1 MTQSNDALT
10 TATTGSVSNSGS
22 EKPKQLRK
30 AVVVAGV
37 GTTVEYFDYTIYAIQ
52 ATALAAVF
60 FPSEDPTAG
69 LLSTLAVFAA
79 SFLLRPLGG
88 IIISNIGDRVGR
100 KAQLTI
106 AIVGMGIATLGMGL
120 LPAYAA
126 IGIAAPIL
134 LAVLRCVQ
142 ALAAGG
148 EAGGAAAYVVEYA
161 PESRRGL
168 YASSVQVGVVGG
180 TALATLTLIILHAIV
195 PAEAMA
201 EWGWRIPFFIS
212 AVLTVAAWL
221 YRRTVEESPDFQRM
235 AEKNQVATVPF
246 FALIRNNWVGV
257 IKMAIANLISFS
269 SYYIVFTF
277 MTTYFG
283 LTETID
289 PVSAS
294 FAILTTQI
302 ISAATMPLYGRL
314 SDSVGRRPVM
324 IGALIAFI
332 VASYPLFLWIGI
344 GTIPAVIGL
353 LFLGQFVSA
362 FMACMASAYTEL
374 FPPQVRASG
383 FSLGFNLA
391 AIFGG
396 GIAPYIAT
404 WLMDITGNDAS
415 PAFFI
420 IFTAVLS
427 FVAVL
432 SMKETAHKP
441 LRIE

>member
-1 MTQSNDALT
+1 MTRSKEALAA
-10 TATTGSVSNSGS
+10 TATGPVS
-22 EKPKQLRK
+22 KVKLRK
-30 AVVVAGV
+30 AVVAAGV
-37 GTTVEYFDYTIYAIQ
+37 GSTIEYFDYTIYAIQ
-52 ATALAAVF
+52 AVTLAAVF
-60 FPSEDPTAG
+60 FPSEDPIAG

-88 IIISNIGDRVGR
+88 IIIGNIGDRVGR

-106 AIVGMGIATLGMGL
+106 AIIGMGIATLGMGI
-120 LPAYAA
+120 LPTFAA

-134 LAVLRCVQ
+134 LATLRCVQ

-161 PESRRGL
+161 PEGRRGL
-168 YASSVQVGVVGG
+168 YASSVQIGVVAG
-180 TALATLTLIILHAIV
+180 TAFATLTLIIVRAIV
-195 PAEAMA
+195 PAEAML
-201 EWGWRIPFFIS
+201 EWGWRIPFIIS
-212 AVLTVAAWL
+212 AIMTVAAWL
-221 YRRTVEESPDFQRM
+221 YRRTLEESPDFQRM
-235 AEKNQVATVPF
+235 AEKKQVAKVPF
-246 FALIRNNWVGV
+246 FELIRHDWAGV
-257 IKMAIANLISFS
+257 LKMAIANLISFS

-277 MTTYFG
+277 MATYFG
-283 LTETID
+283 LTGTID

-324 IGALIAFI
+324 IGSCIAFI
-332 VASYPLFLWIGI
+332 VASYPLFLWIGTGI
-344 GTIPAVIGL
+344 VPAIIGL
-353 LFLGQFVSA
+353 LLLGQLVSA

-391 AIFGG
+391 AILGG
-396 GIAPYIAT
+396 GIAPYVAT
-404 WLMDITGNDAS
+404 WLMGFTENNAS
-415 PAFFI
+415 PAFFL

-427 FVAVL
+427 LVAVL
-432 SMKETAHKP
+432 TMKETAHKP
-441 LRIE
+441 LRTE

>member
-1 MTQSNDALT
+1 MTQSNDALA
-10 TATTGSVSNSGS
+10 ATRTEPVSV
-22 EKPKQLRK
+22 KPKQLRK
-30 AVVVAGV
+30 AVIAAGV
-37 GTTVEYFDYTIYAIQ
+37 GSTIEYFDYTIYAIQ
-52 ATALAAVF
+52 AVTLAAVF
-60 FPSEDPTAG
+60 FPSEDPIAG

-88 IIISNIGDRVGR
+88 IIIGNIGDRVGR

-106 AIVGMGIATLGMGL
+106 AIIGMGIATLGMGF
-120 LPAYAA
+120 LPTFAA

-134 LAVLRCVQ
+134 LATLRCVQ

-161 PESRRGL
+161 PEGRRGL
-168 YASSVQVGVVGG
+168 YASSVQLGVVAG
-180 TALATLTLIILHAIV
+180 TALATLTLIIVRAVL
-195 PAEAMA
+195 PAEDVAA
-201 EWGWRIPFFIS
+201 WGWRIPFIIS
-212 AVLTVAAWL
+212 GVMTVAAWL
-221 YRRTVEESPDFQRM
+221 YRRTLEESPDFQRM
-235 AEKNQVATVPF
+235 AEKKQVARIPF
-246 FALIRNNWVGV
+246 FELIRHNWVGV
-257 IKMAIANLISFS
+257 VKMAIANLISFS
-269 SYYIVFTF
+269 SYYLVFTF
-277 MTTYFG
+277 MATYFG
-283 LTETID
+283 LTKTID

-294 FAILTTQI
+294 FAILATQI

-324 IGALIAFI
+324 IGSCIAFI
-332 VASYPLFLWIGI
+332 VASYPLFLWIGT

-353 LFLGQFVSA
+353 LVLGQCVSA

-396 GIAPYIAT
+396 GLAPYIAT
-404 WLMDITGNDAS
+404 WLMGFTGNDAS

-427 FVAVL
+427 LIAVL
-432 SMKETAHKP
+432 SMKETAHSP
-441 LRIE
+441 LRTE